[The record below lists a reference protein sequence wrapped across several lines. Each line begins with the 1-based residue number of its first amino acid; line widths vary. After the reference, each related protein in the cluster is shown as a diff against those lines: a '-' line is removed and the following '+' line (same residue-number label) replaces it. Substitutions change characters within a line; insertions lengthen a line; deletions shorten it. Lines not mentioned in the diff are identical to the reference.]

1 MSLTPAPPAQ
11 LRAYNPDWL
20 SDDDLLSGFIARKPL
35 FEFLRDELRRVPR
48 SGTVQARLLTG
59 VRGAGKTTLLK
70 RLAVAIRREAELAD
84 HLIALSFP
92 EELYQV
98 KGLADLWWAASEALA
113 DELMAAGQNGPARAL
128 LDQIDQRPLPRAGED
143 PHDDRGLLLLLRTCK
158 DLGRRPVLLLDNFD
172 LLLDRIDKDGRK
184 TVNPQSRAY
193 WVLREVLSSPD
204 APVLIGGSA
213 RLSEPLVGYDKAF
226 FDFFIPHR
234 LGKLSLEE
242 VLDVFGHLA
251 RQHGDE
257 ALRERLRQR
266 RGRVSALYEMT
277 GGNPRALML
286 IFDLLRQGPGSR
298 AVDDFERLLDLSTPY
313 YKARFED
320 LPEQAQVVM
329 HALAMIRRESLK
341 QARYG
346 HTAATIARR
355 AGLETRIV
363 SAQLDVLIRA
373 GVVEKNNASV
383 GRVQYRIAEQL
394 FRLWLQMRSSRRI
407 RHQVVGLTEYLEAL
421 FDRSELERVLQE
433 SLATRG
439 SELARARIAY
449 AVGELQLAAPD
460 RHYFQSH
467 AAEAASDGRG
477 VELPQLFA
485 DGDLPDDLQRLAVC
499 RQRLKACEARLR
511 TLRADAPELIST
523 LLGSLK
529 LSLADKCAAV
539 ERLLDADR
547 AYEELARL
555 SPLLEA
561 ERRQL
566 LRNGLSEDDLTLLYR
581 ERAAGRLQLM
591 ELSPRSKELAA
602 SGAIRGLVWNL
613 LAALLIPLPTEVVAS
628 AWVAW
633 GQQHFSAAGS
643 RPWAGIA
650 RACRRAGLW
659 GDAFQGAMRIAF
671 EGEVSARAW
680 LERAEYLREHQS
692 DSVEAEAAY
701 RRAIEIDPADA
712 LLWNNL
718 GMLLA
723 ESAQRSAEAEAAF
736 CRAITLDP
744 HDAYPQAGL
753 GNLLA
758 QNPER
763 HDEAEAAY
771 RRAIELDPAG
781 ALPWNNLGS
790 LLAEIPQRHAEAEAA
805 FRRAIELDPANDRPW
820 YNLGILLS
828 EDTERHAEAEAAYRR
843 AIELDPANDGTWYNL
858 GILLSQDPERLAEA
872 EFAYRRALE
881 LDPSNAWRWNNLGAL
896 LAGNPQRQSEAE
908 AAYRQAI
915 DLSPADAVPWNN
927 LGALL
932 DEKPLRHAEAE
943 AAYRRAIGLDPKNP
957 IAWINLGNLLAKDPE
972 RRSEAEAAFAQC
984 LTLVPDDLYARW
996 RLSELRTHRALDV
1009 VRVVISRA
1017 DWPATRQALQNLHA
1031 SSELQPGWASE
1042 RSFLS
1047 EVIAPCLRAGQ
1058 GSWLLDTLRELGYE
1072 SIAAPLLL
1080 AIEALLDGDAKALEG
1095 IEPELRRA
1103 SQQVF
1108 AELQT
1113 ALGGPVAPA

>member
-1 MSLTPAPPAQ
+1 MSPISARPAS

-48 SGTVQARLLTG
+48 SGTVQARLLIG

-98 KGLADLWWAASEALA
+98 KGLADLWWAACEALA
-113 DELMAAGQNGPARAL
+113 DELMTAGQSGTARTL
-128 LDQIDQRPLPRAGED
+128 LRHVDERPLPRAGDD
-143 PHDDRGLLLLLRTCK
+143 PHDDRGLRLLLRTCRE
-158 DLGRRPVLLLDNFD
+158 LGRRPVLLLDNFD

-193 WVLREVLSSPD
+193 WVLREVLSNPD
-204 APVLIGGSA
+204 SPVLIGGSA

-242 VLDVFGHLA
+242 VLEVFDHLA

-257 ALRERLRQR
+257 ALRARLRQR

-298 AVDDFERLLDLSTPY
+298 AVDDFERLLDLTTPY

-341 QARYG
+341 QARFG

-373 GVVEKNNASV
+373 GVVEKDDASK

-421 FDRSELERVLQE
+421 FDRSELERVHQE
-433 SLATRG
+433 SLAMRG

-449 AVGELQLAAPD
+449 AVGELQVADPD

-467 AAEAASDGRG
+467 AAEAVSDGHG
-477 VELPQLFA
+477 LDLPQLFA
-485 DGDLPDDLQRLAVC
+485 DGDLPADLQQLAGC
-499 RQRLKACEARLR
+499 RQRLKACEARLC
-511 TLRADAPELIST
+511 TLRADAPALISA
-523 LLGSLK
+523 LLGSLG
-529 LSLADKCAAV
+529 LSLAEKCAAV
-539 ERLLDADR
+539 ERLADADR
-547 AYEELARL
+547 APDELARL

-566 LRNGLSEDDLTLLYR
+566 LRDGLSEDDVNLLYR

-591 ELSPRSKELAA
+591 ELSPQSKELAA
-602 SGAIRGLVWNL
+602 SAAIRGLVWKL
-613 LAALLIPLPTEVVAS
+613 LAALRIPMPTEDIAS
-628 AWVAW
+628 GWVRW
-633 GQQHFSAAGS
+633 GQQHFSSAGS
-643 RPWAGIA
+643 RAWAGIA
-650 RACRRAGLW
+650 RACRRAGHW
-659 GDAFQGAMRIAF
+659 GEAFQTALQLAF
-671 EGEVSARAW
+671 EGEVSGRAW
-680 LERAEYLREHQS
+680 TERGVHCQLRQK
-692 DSVEAEAAY
+692 
-701 RRAIEIDPADA
+701 DPAA
-712 LLWNNL
+712 
-718 GMLLA
+718 
-723 ESAQRSAEAEAAF
+723 
-736 CRAITLDP
+736 
-744 HDAYPQAGL
+744 
-753 GNLLA
+753 
-758 QNPER
+758 
-763 HDEAEAAY
+763 
-771 RRAIELDPAG
+771 
-781 ALPWNNLGS
+781 
-790 LLAEIPQRHAEAEAA
+790 AEAA
-805 FRRAIELDPANDRPW
+805 FRRAIELDPAYAWPW
-820 YNLGILLS
+820 YNLGWLLGK
-828 EDTERHAEAEAAYRR
+828 DPQRHAEAEAAFTRYLALKPDDGFAQWRLR
-843 AIELDPANDGTWYNL
+843 ELRT
-858 GILLSQDPERLAEA
+858 
-872 EFAYRRALE
+872 RRAL
-881 LDPSNAWRWNNLGAL
+881 NIAR
-896 LAGNPQRQSEAE
+896 
-908 AAYRQAI
+908 AA
-915 DLSPADAVPWNN
+915 
-927 LGALL
+927 
-932 DEKPLRHAEAE
+932 
-943 AAYRRAIGLDPKNP
+943 
-957 IAWINLGNLLAKDPE
+957 
-972 RRSEAEAAFAQC
+972 
-984 LTLVPDDLYARW
+984 
-996 RLSELRTHRALDV
+996 
-1009 VRVVISRA
+1009 ISTA

-1031 SSELQPGWASE
+1031 SSELQPGWTSE

-1047 EVIAPCLRAGQ
+1047 GVIAPTLRAGQ
-1058 GSWLLDTLRELGYE
+1058 GRWLLDTLRELGYE
-1072 SIAAPLLL
+1072 TIAAPLLL
-1080 AIEALLDGDAKALEG
+1080 AIEARLDGDAKALEG

-1103 SQQVF
+1103 SQQVH
-1108 AELQT
+1108 AELEA
-1113 ALGGPVAPA
+1113 ALSPSVVPG

>member
-1 MSLTPAPPAQ
+1 MSPISARPAS

-48 SGTVQARLLTG
+48 SGTVQARLLIG

-98 KGLADLWWAASEALA
+98 KGLADLWWAACEALA
-113 DELMAAGQNGPARAL
+113 DELMTAGQPGTARTL
-128 LDQIDQRPLPRAGED
+128 LRHVDERPLPRAGDD
-143 PHDDRGLLLLLRTCK
+143 PHDDRGLRLLLRTCQE
-158 DLGRRPVLLLDNFD
+158 LGRRPVLLLDNFD

-242 VLDVFGHLA
+242 VLEVFDHLA
-251 RQHGDE
+251 RHHGDE

-298 AVDDFERLLDLSTPY
+298 AVDDFERLLDLTTPY

-341 QARYG
+341 QARFG

-373 GVVEKNNASV
+373 GVVEKDDASK

-421 FDRSELERVLQE
+421 FDRSELERVHQE
-433 SLATRG
+433 SLANRG

-449 AVGELQLAAPD
+449 AVGELQVTDPD

-467 AAEAASDGRG
+467 AAEAVSDGHG
-477 VELPQLFA
+477 LDLPQLFA
-485 DGDLPDDLQRLAVC
+485 DGDLPADLQQLAGC

-511 TLRADAPELIST
+511 TLRADAPALISA
-523 LLGSLK
+523 LLGSLG
-529 LSLADKCAAV
+529 LSLAEKCAAV
-539 ERLLDADR
+539 EQLADSDR
-547 AYEELARL
+547 APEELARL

-566 LRNGLSEDDLTLLYR
+566 LREELSDEDLPLLYR

-591 ELSPRSKELAA
+591 ELSPQSKELAA
-602 SGAIRGLVWNL
+602 SAAIRGLVWKL
-613 LAALLIPLPTEVVAS
+613 LAALRIPMPTEDIAS
-628 AWVAW
+628 GWVRW
-633 GQQHFSAAGS
+633 GQQHFSSAGS
-643 RPWAGIA
+643 RAWAGIA
-650 RACRRAGLW
+650 RACRRAGHL
-659 GDAFQGAMRIAF
+659 GEAFQAALRLAF
-671 EGEVSARAW
+671 EGEVSGRAW
-680 LERAEYLREHQS
+680 MERGVLCVRQKDLVA
-692 DSVEAEAAY
+692 
-701 RRAIEIDPADA
+701 
-712 LLWNNL
+712 
-718 GMLLA
+718 
-723 ESAQRSAEAEAAF
+723 AEAAF
-736 CRAITLDP
+736 
-744 HDAYPQAGL
+744 
-753 GNLLA
+753 
-758 QNPER
+758 
-763 HDEAEAAY
+763 
-771 RRAIELDPAG
+771 RRAIELDPADAWPWHNLG
-781 ALPWNNLGS
+781 WLLGKDPQRHAEAEAAFRRAIELDPVDAWPWNNIGTLLGEDPQRHAEAEAAFRRAIEIDPVDAAPWYNLGF
-790 LLAEIPQRHAEAEAA
+790 LLAQGPQRHAEAEAA
-805 FRRAIELDPANDRPW
+805 FRRAIELDPAFASPW
-820 YNLGILLS
+820 NNLGNLLA
-828 EDTERHAEAEAAYRR
+828 EDPQRHAEAEAAYHR
-843 AIELDPANDGTWYNL
+843 AIEIDPTLAKPWNNL
-858 GILLSQDPERLAEA
+858 GILLAK
-872 EFAYRRALE
+872 
-881 LDPSNAWRWNNLGAL
+881 
-896 LAGNPQRQSEAE
+896 NPQ
-908 AAYRQAI
+908 
-915 DLSPADAVPWNN
+915 
-927 LGALL
+927 
-932 DEKPLRHAEAE
+932 RHAEAE
-943 AAYRRAIGLDPKNP
+943 AAFARY
-957 IAWINLGNLLAKDPE
+957 LALKPDDG
-972 RRSEAEAAFAQC
+972 FAQ
-984 LTLVPDDLYARW
+984 W
-996 RLSELRTHRALDV
+996 RLRELRTRRVLDPARAA
-1009 VRVVISRA
+1009 ITAA
-1017 DWPATRQALQNLHA
+1017 DWPTTRQALQNLHA
-1031 SSELQPGWASE
+1031 SSELQPGWTSE

-1047 EVIAPCLRAGQ
+1047 GVIAPILRAGQ
-1058 GSWLLDTLRELGYE
+1058 GRWLLDTLRELGYE
-1072 SIAAPLLL
+1072 TIAAPLLL
-1080 AIEALLDGDAKALEG
+1080 AIEARLDGDAKALEG

-1103 SQQVF
+1103 SQQVH
-1108 AELQT
+1108 AELET
-1113 ALGGPVAPA
+1113 ALGTPG